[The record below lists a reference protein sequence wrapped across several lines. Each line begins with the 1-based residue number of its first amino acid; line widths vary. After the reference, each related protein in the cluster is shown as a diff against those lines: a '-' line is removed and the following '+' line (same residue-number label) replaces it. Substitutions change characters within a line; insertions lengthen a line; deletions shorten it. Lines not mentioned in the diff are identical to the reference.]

1 MKTNKTPKED
11 LMKDALAHYEEA
23 SKSISHWRQDIPLAI
38 KAYYSQQKDV
48 PNDEKGFK
56 EVTVLLAKTEDGGIL
71 WNHRNGTV
79 TLLTNS
85 DYPIFT
91 DEFLKEY
98 ASQQKDVPSDEE
110 IEKNAREYA
119 DKYGGPD
126 FGLAFKSYR
135 EGAKDI
141 RDNYQPKQIDWYE
154 FDKWVEKKCFRVPYD
169 GSNDFYD
176 QVQVKHYNECRE
188 WFKSKLK

>member
-98 ASQQKDVPSDEE
+98 ASQQKNKE
-110 IEKNAREYA
+110 A
-119 DKYGGPD
+119 DTKLLID
-126 FGLAFKSYR
+126 FYKFI
-135 EGAKDI
+135 D
-141 RDNYQPKQIDWYE
+141 DNYALGMLTEKIDL
-154 FDKWVEKKCFRVPYD
+154 VI
-169 GSNDFYD
+169 NDY
-176 QVQVKHYNECRE
+176 
-188 WFKSKLK
+188 FKSKLK

>member
-1 MKTNKTPKED
+1 MKRNNKTVKEQAQTILWA
-11 LMKDALAHYEEA
+11 LMKATQLGEEM
-23 SKSISHWRQDIPLAI
+23 SVERTII
-38 KAYYSQQKDV
+38 
-48 PNDEKGFK
+48 E
-56 EVTVLLAKTEDGGIL
+56 
-71 WNHRNGTV
+71 NG
-79 TLLTNS
+79 
-85 DYPIFT
+85 
-91 DEFLKEY
+91 LKEY